1 MIQVKKSGL
10 TFLSHSNDIYSHR
23 TRITLA
29 EKNVNA
35 EVEYIDL
42 NNPPEDFYAL
52 NPYHTL
58 PVLVDRNLV
67 LNQSNI
73 IMEYLDERFPHPPL
87 LPVYPVA
94 RAKTRLMIYRIEQ
107 DFYTLVKDI
116 EREENVEQART
127 ELKNQLLKLV
137 PAFKEMPF
145 FLSQDFSLVDCTLAA
160 LLWRLPS
167 LGIELPEVAEE
178 ITAYSERL
186 FSRESFKTSLSE
198 QERELRDDYH
208 DI

>member
-1 MIQVKKSGL
+1 
-10 TFLSHSNDIYSHR
+10 
-23 TRITLA
+23 
-29 EKNVNA
+29 
-35 EVEYIDL
+35 
-42 NNPPEDFYAL
+42 
-52 NPYHTL
+52 
-58 PVLVDRNLV
+58 
-67 LNQSNI
+67 
-73 IMEYLDERFPHPPL
+73 
-87 LPVYPVA
+87 
-94 RAKTRLMIYRIEQ
+94 MIYRIEQ
-107 DFYTLVKDI
+107 DFYTLVKNI
-116 EREENVEQART
+116 ECEENVEQART